1 MRGRVAGL
9 IQISVLTLMPGAVV
23 AAHGSPPVRWVEA
36 RSTHFV
42 VLTDS
47 SEKEARRVA
56 SQFERMHLVF
66 HTLFPTPGDD
76 SDAPIMVL
84 AVKDR
89 KDMEPLEPEAYLAK
103 SQMDLSGF
111 FLRTADKNYILVR
124 LDAQQ
129 AHAFST
135 VYHEYT
141 HYMLRKADSWLPLWL
156 NEGLAQFYANTDI
169 DAKMAWLG
177 QANPDELR
185 LLNRNDLL
193 PIATLLAVNAR
204 SPYYH
209 DEEKGSIF
217 YAESWA
223 LTHYLIVSDRIQ
235 GTHRMH
241 NYTELLAQ
249 GEDPV
254 TAASHAFGD
263 LEKLEHGLSDYAM
276 QRKFMYFMMPAELA
290 GKDALLEV
298 RPVATAEAD
307 AVRGDVLMYTGRT
320 GDARELVETVL
331 REDKDNALAH
341 ETMGYLRLREGDF
354 AGAKKWFGEA
364 VALDSNSYLAN
375 YCYAMAALHGS
386 NKDED
391 MRIESSLRAAIR
403 LNGEFAPAY
412 DALAMFYASR
422 HRRLD
427 EAHTLNMRAMELE
440 PGRLS
445 FRLNCA
451 EVLAEQ
457 LRFADALGVLEAAM
471 RLARTPAE
479 VDAVTNRVARVERYQ
494 SATAGAA
501 EKLREAGSGQ

>member
-1 MRGRVAGL
+1 M
-9 IQISVLTLMPGAVV
+9 
-23 AAHGSPPVRWVEA
+23 EA

-129 AHAFST
+129 EHAYST

-141 HYMLRKADSWLPLWL
+141 HYMLRKADGWLPLWL
-156 NEGLAQFYANTDI
+156 NEGLAQFYENTDI
-169 DAKMAWLG
+169 NARMAWLG
-177 QANPDELR
+177 QANADELR
-185 LLNRNDLL
+185 FLSRSDLL
-193 PIATLLAVNAR
+193 PIATLLAVDVR

-235 GTHRMH
+235 GMHRMH
-241 NYTELLAQ
+241 DYTELLAR
-249 GEDPV
+249 GEDAV
-254 TAASHAFGD
+254 TAAKQVFGD
-263 LEKLEHGLSDYAM
+263 LGKLQEGLSEYIM
-276 QRKFMYFMMPAELA
+276 QRKFMYFMMSADLSA
-290 GKDALLEV
+290 KDATFSV
-298 RPVATAEAD
+298 RPVQTADAD
-307 AVRGDVLMYTGRT
+307 AVRADVMVYTGRT
-320 GDARELVETVL
+320 KEARELLETVL
-331 REDKDNALAH
+331 RDDKDNALAH
-341 ETMGYLRLREGDF
+341 ETMGYLHVRQGDF
-354 AGAKKWFGEA
+354 AGAEKWYGEA
-364 VALDSNSYLAN
+364 LALDSNSYLAN
-375 YCYAMAALHGS
+375 YYYAMIAMHGRS
-386 NKDED
+386 KDED
-391 MRIESSLRAAIR
+391 EDERIESSLREAIW
-403 LNGEFAPAY
+403 LNAEFAPAY
-412 DALAMFYASR
+412 DGLAMFYASR
-422 HRRLD
+422 HRKLD
-427 EAHTLNMRAMELE
+427 EAHTLNLRAMEVE

-445 FRLNCA
+445 FRLDCA
-451 EVLAEQ
+451 EVLAEERQ
-457 LRFADALGVLEAAM
+457 FADALGVLQAAM
-471 RLARTPAE
+471 RLAKTPAE
-479 VDAVTNRVARVERYQ
+479 VEAVTSRVARVERYQ
-494 SATAGAA
+494 SAMGGAA
-501 EKLREAGSGQ
+501 NKLSASGSGQ